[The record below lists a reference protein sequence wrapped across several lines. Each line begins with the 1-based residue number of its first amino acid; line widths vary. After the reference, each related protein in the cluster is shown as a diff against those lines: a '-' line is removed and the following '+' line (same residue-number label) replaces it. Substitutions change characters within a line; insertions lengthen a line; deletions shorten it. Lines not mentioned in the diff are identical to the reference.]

1 MAQADTGAIPGGTAA
16 AGGWAAAWKRLW
28 RRVDVAD
35 SGAPDRFWT
44 RDVTYRG
51 YLGVTQDVSSQWM
64 TEHRY
69 LETQALLR
77 VAAAA
82 GRLGA
87 WSAQLPAMTWTWSDE
102 VKAIHEVPPDFRPTT
117 ADAIG
122 FYTPDS
128 REMAMAA
135 FDECAREGTPFDM
148 ELQLCTAR
156 GRLLWIRVIGSA
168 ERDAQGRITHVRG
181 ALQDVTKSREA
192 ADEVRR
198 MADRLTR
205 TLETLPD
212 GYILLDNEWR
222 FVYVNPEAARILR
235 RRRDALIGRSMLAEF
250 PETAA
255 GKFIPNCQRAMA
267 EGLTMEM
274 EKFYA
279 PLGIWVYIKLCPSD
293 LGLTLCIRDDTERI
307 TARREVLRLKAE
319 LAAARSPAGAARA

>member
-1 MAQADTGAIPGGTAA
+1 MNQTTANI
-16 AGGWAAAWKRLW
+16 
-28 RRVDVAD
+28 
-35 SGAPDRFWT
+35 
-44 RDVTYRG
+44 YRG

-64 TEHRY
+64 NEHQFR
-69 LETQALLR
+69 ETQALLR

-87 WSAQLPAMTWTWSDE
+87 WSVELPAMAWTWSDE
-102 VKAIHEVPPDFRPTT
+102 VKAIHEVPPDFRPGT
-117 ADAIG
+117 ADAIA

-135 FDECAREGTPFDM
+135 FDECAREGTPFDL
-148 ELQLCTAR
+148 ELQLHTAKGNLR
-156 GRLLWIRVIGSA
+156 WIRVIGGP
-168 ERDAQGRITHVRG
+168 ERDALGRITHVRG
-181 ALQDVTKSREA
+181 ALQDVTKPHAAAQEA
-192 ADEVRR
+192 RR

-212 GYILLDNEWR
+212 GYLLLDPEWR

-255 GKFIPNCQRAMA
+255 GKFIPSCMRAMA
-267 EGLTMEM
+267 EGITMEL

-279 PLGIWVYIKLCPSD
+279 PLGIWVYIKVCPSD

-307 TARREVLRLKAE
+307 TAQREVLRLRAA
-319 LAAARSPAGAARA
+319 LAARRPAAAAPGAACAAPAACGRA